1 MCDESKRSCCGV
13 MYELWNDVRSYYSIC
28 DATFENECM
37 ISNHGVSLF
46 CFFSNNVQYMFYNAN
61 AFNQNLCSWSF
72 PSYWKESM
80 FQYTSCPYEFNDPPE
95 YACYACV

>member
-37 ISNHGVSLF
+37 ISNHAVMLF
-46 CFFSNNVQYMFYNAN
+46 CFFSNNVQGMFYGAS
-61 AFNQNLCSWSF
+61 AFNQSLCSWVFS
-72 PSYWKESM
+72 SIYISNM
-80 FQYTSCPYEFNDPPE
+80 LMGTSCPYQSIDPPA
-95 YACYACV
+95 YACYEC